1 MLPPDGIMMI
11 HCIELNEWLF
21 DRILDFKLFA
31 RIGLSDRFCSCVAVV
46 EQGGCNC
53 EISLLRISDKIC
65 NAVVIQS

>member
-31 RIGLSDRFCSCVAVV
+31 RIGLSDRFCSCVAVF
-46 EQGGCNC
+46 
-53 EISLLRISDKIC
+53 
-65 NAVVIQS
+65 VVVVVAIFAS